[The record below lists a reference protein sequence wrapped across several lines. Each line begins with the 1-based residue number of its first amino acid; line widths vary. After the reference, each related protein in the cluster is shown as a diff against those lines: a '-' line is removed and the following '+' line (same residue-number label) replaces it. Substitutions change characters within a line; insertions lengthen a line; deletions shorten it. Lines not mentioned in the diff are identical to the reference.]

1 MEKLA
6 IDGILPWPES
16 LSPRFCNFLTE
27 SKGGFFLVL
36 CIGIMEKSS
45 MSVTPEDMKL
55 NLWSGIDNYITLILP
70 YLFTESLIKDFF
82 ELLINFLDAEQ
93 LSPL

>member
-1 MEKLA
+1 
-6 IDGILPWPES
+6 
-16 LSPRFCNFLTE
+16 
-27 SKGGFFLVL
+27 
-36 CIGIMEKSS
+36 MEKSS

-93 LSPL
+93 LSPLWTAVFLTHYVNNVLC